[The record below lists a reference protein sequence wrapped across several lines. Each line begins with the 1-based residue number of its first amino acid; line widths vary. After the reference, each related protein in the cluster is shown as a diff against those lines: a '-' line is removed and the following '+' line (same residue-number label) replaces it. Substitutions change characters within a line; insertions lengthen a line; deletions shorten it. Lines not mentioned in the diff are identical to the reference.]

1 MGYLSILGK
10 GLTSIFFLFLLS
22 KLMGRK
28 QVSQLNLFD
37 YIIGISI
44 GSIAAEMTL
53 NNEIDFIEG
62 VFAIFIYAFVA
73 YLITQLTSKSIV
85 ARRLITGAPC
95 ILIENGQFSYQ
106 AIKKS
111 KLDISDILQEAR
123 INGCFD
129 ISQIEY
135 ALMEPN
141 GKISF
146 LVKSKYQQP
155 TRKDLKLPTSY
166 EGLCAN
172 VIMDGKI
179 LKENLSYINK
189 DEKWL
194 NTRLKKEYGK
204 DLSNLLLVTVD
215 AKEQLKI
222 YEKNEKNQEKKK
234 ILE

>member
-123 INGCFD
+123 INGYFD

-146 LVKSKYQQP
+146 LMKSKYQQP

>member
-85 ARRLITGAPC
+85 ARRLITGSPC

-123 INGCFD
+123 INGYFD

-222 YEKNEKNQEKKK
+222 YEKNEKNQEKK

>member
-123 INGCFD
+123 INGYFD
-129 ISQIEY
+129 ISQIGY

-222 YEKNEKNQEKKK
+222 YEKNEKNQEKK

>member
-123 INGCFD
+123 INGYFD

>member
-123 INGCFD
+123 INGYFD

-166 EGLCAN
+166 EGLRAN

>member
-123 INGCFD
+123 INGYFD

-146 LVKSKYQQP
+146 LMKSKYQQP

-222 YEKNEKNQEKKK
+222 YEKNEKNQEKK